1 MKKLLYILLF
11 LLAGLIQ
18 AQTINITN
26 AESAVNITNNGA
38 DLISGWAFTS
48 GWTTSNATINSATQ
62 FTATAQG
69 GYIHKSAFFP
79 SANKRYRL
87 VASGTI
93 SSGTCIFGYMGTY
106 ITVSGAFDF
115 DLALTSF
122 ATGVSIG
129 LVANGVVVT
138 ITKMELRLK
147 TSDYINVGN

>member
-1 MKKLLYILLF
+1 
-11 LLAGLIQ
+11 
-18 AQTINITN
+18 
-26 AESAVNITNNGA
+26 
-38 DLISGWAFTS
+38 
-48 GWTTSNATINSATQ
+48 
-62 FTATAQG
+62 
-69 GYIHKSAFFP
+69 
-79 SANKRYRL
+79 
-87 VASGTI
+87 
-93 SSGTCIFGYMGTY
+93 MGTY